1 MTTFRNERAKSVPA
15 TPEAETF
22 PGKPVYIR
30 LMDVSGRSLWAV
42 FSDDG
47 EHLGLAPSRAVAFA
61 AAIQND
67 MQPQSVH

>member
-1 MTTFRNERAKSVPA
+1 MTTSRNERARTVPT
-15 TPEAETF
+15 TPEAGTF
-22 PGKPVYIR
+22 PRKPVYIR
-30 LMDVSGRSLWAV
+30 SMDVSGRSLWAV

-61 AAIQND
+61 AAVQNN